1 MIVIDQQAGAIVRV
15 LAAPPHAPLSEFAN
29 SGRCR
34 GDGFGG
40 DGHAGLL
47 SESSRA
53 AFASAAWRALA
64 AGLSGRAVR
73 SSGLAIS
80 ASRSRGTAFGAASS
94 PAVARNGRR
103 HVQPLLS
110 AASIVP

>member
-64 AGLSGRAVR
+64 AGLSGRGFR

-80 ASRSRGTAFGAASS
+80 ASRARGTASGSASS
-94 PAVARNGRR
+94 RAGARNAPG
-103 HVQPLLS
+103 HVQPLF
-110 AASIVP
+110 AP